1 MSAADGRGKPAMALS
16 VLMESRGE
24 RSRCEVETNSVPS
37 ELPCVTSLAL
47 SLHIWLDY

>member
-24 RSRCEVETNSVPS
+24 RSRCEVETNSVP
-37 ELPCVTSLAL
+37 CATSLAL